1 MHYISTVCRTGSGT
15 ISIHAEQSTEIL
27 IKINSGSSV
36 SATNLYSIWKPV
48 ENFIVESLRQA
59 YEVCTTCKL
68 SVQSFTF
75 VMTDSAN
82 KSLHFPI
89 KILLN

>member
-36 SATNLYSIWKPV
+36 LQLTFIPFGNLWRIL
-48 ENFIVESLRQA
+48 SLNHFAKA